1 MSYWGSMCSRCYSAP
16 CVCSYKTG
24 WPVIHEQ
31 IVPNT
36 IPTYPVDYPMITFD
50 PLSLA
55 KMEND
60 ALRAENEALRQRVA
74 ALEKQLGR

>member
-1 MSYWGSMCSRCYSAP
+1 
-16 CVCSYKTG
+16 
-24 WPVIHEQ
+24 VIHEQ

-36 IPTYPVDYPMITFD
+36 IPTYPADYPMITFD